1 MLTDGLVRAA
11 GMHRVAYD
19 GQQAG
24 MKEGWLALGASR
36 FQWLSEPRHG
46 QGPNPT
52 FSTLPSKE
60 ALVGARVKIFWP
72 GMGR

>member
-1 MLTDGLVRAA
+1 MV
-11 GMHRVAYD
+11 YD

-24 MKEGWLALGASR
+24 SDAWLALGASR

-46 QGPNPT
+46 AGANPT
-52 FSTLPSKE
+52 FGALPAKE
-60 ALVGARVKIFWP
+60 DLVGARVKVFWP